1 MADSKISPVLSPVPP
16 VEPRPSAVSRLFGVA
31 RSPWAFQIAVAAI
44 LIALVVWQVDLRDLG
59 HAFRHAEYGW
69 LALALAIYLVARV
82 VHTWEWQM
90 TLTKVGHAPFGG
102 LLGALLIGSLVNAV
116 VPASAGDVAKVQII
130 ANRYGLSRTGLITG
144 RGAEAVVNA
153 MIMIIFILVSLA
165 LPQTG
170 FASPRVLVL
179 LAIGMFF
186 AFVGSALLSNLLPRD
201 LPRWRI
207 IQRLPGRAHRP
218 LEHFWPRFH
227 DGLELIRRPR
237 LLFAAILLNLFGWL
251 VDLAMLWSYGQAF
264 NLHVP
269 WGAYLSVTV
278 AVAIITTFPI
288 TFGNVGTFEFA
299 LLRVL
304 SIYSVASDRALAFAV
319 GTHVFSTVFTVVL
332 GLGAMWLMG
341 IGPGE
346 IFGFRKTKP
355 VASAQ
360 RPEDPAVG

>member
-1 MADSKISPVLSPVPP
+1 MTDRIPAAPAD
-16 VEPRPSAVSRLFGVA
+16 PRPSAWRRIA
-31 RSPWAFQIAVAAI
+31 RIALNPWLFQIAVAAI
-44 LIALVVWQVDLRDLG
+44 LIALVVWQVDLEDLG
-59 HAFRHAEYGW
+59 HSFRVAEYNW
-69 LALALAIYLVARV
+69 ILLALAIYLVARV

-144 RGAEAVVNA
+144 RGAEAMVNA
-153 MIMIIFILVSLA
+153 VIMVIFILVSLA

-170 FASPRVLVL
+170 FASPRVLIL
-179 LAIGMFF
+179 LVTGAFF
-186 AFVGSALLSNLLPRD
+186 GFITVAFLSNWLPHEV
-201 LPRWRI
+201 PRWRI
-207 IQRLPGRAHRP
+207 LRRLPRRARAVVDHV
-218 LEHFWPRFH
+218 WPRAY

-237 LLFAAILLNLFGWL
+237 LLGLAIVLNLFGWM
-251 VDLAMLWSYGQAF
+251 VDLAILWAYGQAF
-264 NLHVP
+264 HLHVP

-304 SIYSVASDRALAFAV
+304 ALYSVPADRALAFAV
-319 GTHVFSTVFTVVL
+319 GTHVFSTVFNIGL
-332 GLGAMWLMG
+332 GLIAMWLMG
-341 IGPGE
+341 IRPNE
-346 IFGFRKTKP
+346 IFGFHKQPDQTGLPPP
-355 VASAQ
+355 VSQ
-360 RPEDPAVG
+360 IDS